1 MEVRLSREVG
11 LSWHRRLGPDCFCS
25 FTPPSTDSPHAGAR
39 TRTAEAIRRE
49 ECKEKMNEGVDGW
62 KGERERGKQTGRESD
77 CSFSPLQVSLSF
89 PGNRILPVSPS
100 LSPLGSAGSS
110 LQGQQINLAL
120 TPPLFL
126 LLLLASSLCLTF
138 HPSIFYS
145 PPSPVTFSWLHFKLR
160 NGNINRDLCH
170 NDWEGTGAEER
181 RGGGEKLSGD

>member
-1 MEVRLSREVG
+1 MG
-11 LSWHRRLGPDCFCS
+11 LSWHRRLGQNCFCS

-39 TRTAEAIRRE
+39 TRTAEAIRRK

-62 KGERERGKQTGRESD
+62 KGDENGEKEGERKREKQTGRESD
-77 CSFSPLQVSLSF
+77 CSSSPLQVSLSF
-89 PGNRILPVSPS
+89 PGNQILPVSPS

-120 TPPLFL
+120 TPPLFSPPAPRFL
-126 LLLLASSLCLTF
+126 SSLTF

-145 PPSPVTFSWLHFKLR
+145 PLSPVTFSWLHFKLR
-160 NGNINRDLCH
+160 NGNINGDLCH
-170 NDWEGTGAEER
+170 SDWEGTGAEER